1 MSVGF
6 LRTTRKWLSGLVA
19 GLLFV
24 SQVATAA
31 QACML
36 GMAGSFPASVQAMQ
50 EAGCDSMPMD
60 DSACRAHCLSQDQ
73 TAASPDQPLY
83 AFAVPAPA
91 EHATIALPAAQ
102 NLFPSQSLAR
112 LPGGPPL
119 RILHCSF
126 QI

>member
-1 MSVGF
+1 MRAGF
-6 LRTTRKWLSGLVA
+6 CRATRKWLAGLVT

-36 GMAGSFPASVQAMQ
+36 GMAGGFPASPVQAMP
-50 EAGCDSMPMD
+50 EGCESMPMAAA
-60 DSACRAHCLSQDQ
+60 ACQVRCLSHDQ
-73 TAASPDQPLY
+73 RAVSPDQPLH
-83 AFAVPAPA
+83 ALIALAPAPRMAIDVPAV
-91 EHATIALPAAQ
+91 Q
-102 NLFPSQSLAR
+102 CPSRSPSPAR

-119 RILHCSF
+119 RILHCSY